1 VNLIQSRNL
10 IDFIPL
16 LQELDFGDKFSLSML
31 HWCGIGKRSYPLA
44 FWEVYVAMNEDEVIG
59 VIGLYQQMETPPSI
73 VWVGWFGVRPSFRR
87 RGFGSMMIDSLK
99 QKASDFNFRELWVF
113 TEQENE
119 VALNFYEKLGFRKL
133 SEAEKNRAGTTHDPT
148 DVVLRSDL

>member
-1 VNLIQSRNL
+1 MILMQTRNL

-16 LQELDFGDKFSLSML
+16 LQELEFGDKFSLSML

-44 FWEVYVAMNEDEVIG
+44 FWEVYIAMHEDETVG
-59 VIGLYQQMETPPSI
+59 GIGLYQQVETPPSI

-87 RGFGSMMIDSLK
+87 RGFGMMMIDFLK
-99 QKASDFNFRELWVF
+99 QKARDYSFKELWVF

-119 VALNFYEKLGFRKL
+119 GALKFYEKLGFKRL
-133 SEAEKNRAGTTHDPT
+133 SEYEINNAGTTHDST
-148 DVVLRSDL
+148 DVVLRVGL